1 MLDRTR
7 PGGRKFRRIAGE
19 RLVTLLRDG
28 GLELPADAPQ
38 TRGTGETGGDAT
50 G

>member
-7 PGGRKFRRIAGE
+7 PGGRKFRRIIGE
-19 RLVTLLRDG
+19 RLVTLLHDG
-28 GLELPADAPQ
+28 GLELPAEAPP
-38 TRGTGETGGDAT
+38 TRGTAEPGGDAT